1 MGYYFQ
7 ITDQSF
13 YIEPKYMGP
22 AHQALLQFAVE
33 REARSVYPRTG
44 IAETRGKSFD
54 ALISDFGYSVDTLAN
69 GGVSCIFL
77 EHDEFCYDDEAL
89 FEVIAPFVKEGSYI
103 QFAGEDG
110 SIWRYSFKNG
120 KYVEQY
126 PNISWED
133 QK

>member
-1 MGYYFQ
+1 MDMGYYFQ

-22 AHQALLQFAVE
+22 AHQALLQFAAE
-33 REARSVYPRTG
+33 REARSVCPRTG
-44 IAETRGKSFD
+44 IVETWGKSFD
-54 ALISDFGYSVDTLAN
+54 TLISDFGYSVDTLAS
-69 GGVSCIFL
+69 GGVNCIFL
-77 EHDEFCYDDEAL
+77 EHDKFCHDDEVL

-110 SIWRYSFKNG
+110 LIWRYSFKNG

-133 QK
+133 